1 MPLEAGA
8 DINTRGSSS
17 FESYDYEGDTALNLY
32 YCYDDKVKDVKLL
45 LSSGALLDV
54 LCKSDGRN
62 ALLVAARHDNF
73 GIVELLI
80 RAGADTTLRDL
91 NGSNFIDL
99 LKLPWNGECVRDSD
113 LECLNN
119 FVYVYSMWW

>member
-1 MPLEAGA
+1 VVPIRLNHTITKEIPLSTYAA
-8 DINTRGSSS
+8 VN
-17 FESYDYEGDTALNLY
+17 
-32 YCYDDKVKDVKLL
+32 DKVKVMELL
-45 LSSGALLDV
+45 LPSGALLDV

-62 ALLVAARHDNF
+62 ALLVAARHDNL

-91 NGSNFIDL
+91 NGRNIIYL
-99 LKLPWNGECVRDSD
+99 LKLPWNGECIRDSD

-119 FVYVYSMWW
+119 FVYV